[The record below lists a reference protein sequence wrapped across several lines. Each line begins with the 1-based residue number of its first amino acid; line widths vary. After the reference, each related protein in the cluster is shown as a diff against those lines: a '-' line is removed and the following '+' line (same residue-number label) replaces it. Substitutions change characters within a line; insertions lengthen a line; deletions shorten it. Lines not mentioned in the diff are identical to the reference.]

1 MSPTTGLFDKR
12 ELLMNIDKKDRSQ
25 LKSYFV
31 KNSIP
36 TEKQFAELI
45 DGMLNQKDDG
55 IAKSSVAESLSIQA
69 AIDTPTGLKKVINF
83 YDNFQDTNPAW
94 TLLLNP
100 RTDPVKPE
108 TAKSGFCISDGLGV
122 NRLFIDSNTGNVGI
136 GTITPKGILEIA
148 NLVCF
153 GLDEGSSGSRSI
165 SFVRDKDDEINAG
178 KITYKGGFGS
188 SLNFIGA
195 GIPGSPRKI
204 KLYDNVEV
212 NGTLQVNSD
221 TRIDGSLDIANLVR
235 FGLNEGSSGS
245 RSISFVRDKD
255 DEINAGKITY
265 KGGFGSSLNLIGA
278 GIPGSPRK
286 IKLYDNVEVNGTL
299 QVNSDTRIDGSLLVV
314 AGIIA
319 ASSSSSPPPK
329 NPNGVP
335 NAVSGIRFSD
345 NPGGGS
351 YDAAWIQ
358 YYARSGESCTL
369 EIGISNDADDHIA
382 LMPSGHVGI
391 GTTNPGAKLDIMA
404 TTTAWGGWLEAIR
417 FSRTEHSAITH
428 PGGNLLFGMHSDRH
442 FYFADT
448 KDGKYVMTINAT
460 TGNVGIGTNI
470 ADFRLDIVGRARIR
484 QTSAAAES
492 AGIWF
497 SSYYAQEI
505 NAAFVGMQS
514 LNQVGFYGNT
524 GTAGWRLLVNTSNGD
539 LNVTGNALK
548 PGGGAWGS
556 NSDERLKQ
564 NIRPLEGALD
574 KLLKLRGVQY
584 EWKEPEKQ
592 GNLTG
597 CQIGLIAQEVETVF
611 PEWIGVDTQGYKT
624 LTIRGFEALV
634 IEAIKELRV
643 ENENLR
649 KYCESLETRLKIR
662 KAVQAGGNEH

>member
-55 IAKSSVAESLSIQA
+55 IAKSSVAESLSIQS

-83 YDNFQDTNPAW
+83 YENFQDTNPAW

-122 NRLFIDSNTGNVGI
+122 NRLFIDKDTGNVGI
-136 GTITPKGILEIA
+136 GTTNPTECLHVTGNILLTAPNKQIY
-148 NLVCF
+148 
-153 GLDEGSSGSRSI
+153 
-165 SFVRDKDDEINAG
+165 
-178 KITYKGGFGS
+178 KITLQRIDENERIHQWAFWHMNTQYGQNDLQLWEYKADSHGVMCGGDASDGAICTPRLTIKQGGNIGIGTTTPDAKLTVAGGDIYIDHGAKVYS
-188 SLNFIGA
+188 RGRMHIHGEERLYLLNKSGVIIGKEW
-195 GIPGSPRKI
+195 GG
-204 KLYDNVEV
+204 
-212 NGTLQVNSD
+212 
-221 TRIDGSLDIANLVR
+221 DGSLSVEGTITPSAGGTVAN
-235 FGLNEGSSGS
+235 
-245 RSISFVRDKD
+245 
-255 DEINAGKITY
+255 
-265 KGGFGSSLNLIGA
+265 
-278 GIPGSPRK
+278 GIMFP
-286 IKLYDNVEVNGTL
+286 LD
-299 QVNSDTRIDGSLLVV
+299 
-314 AGIIA
+314 
-319 ASSSSSPPPK
+319 
-329 NPNGVP
+329 PNGG
-335 NAVSGIRFSD
+335 SG
-345 NPGGGS
+345 
-351 YDAAWIQ
+351 DAAWIR
-358 YYARSGESCTL
+358 YYSRNPTATDVPSKEQMTL

-448 KDGKYVMTINAT
+448 KDSKYVMTINAT

-484 QTSAAAES
+484 QTSGAAES

-497 SSYYAQEI
+497 SSYSTSEV

-524 GTAGWRLLVNTSNGD
+524 GTVGWRLLVNTSSGD

-649 KYCESLETRLKIR
+649 QYCESLETRLKIR
-662 KAVQAGGNEH
+662 KAVQAGGQ